1 MAQLCVGVTQAAK
14 GYYGEVGGEAGE
26 LLAGGLELPR
36 SKSPVGRPDAP
47 DRFRAERTASSGTV
61 RLRWKRPVRRCVFN
75 VEYTT
80 DAAGHKDWQPHTT
93 CTAARCELQGLEPG
107 RLYWFR
113 VAPSTPTEP
122 ALDSVARLRP
132 G

>member
-14 GYYGEVGGEAGE
+14 GYYGEVGGEAAK
-26 LLAGGLELPR
+26 LLAGGLELFPGPKAR
-36 SKSPVGRPDAP
+36 SAGRCAGS
-47 DRFRAERTASSGTV
+47 FRAERTASSGTCACAGKA
-61 RLRWKRPVRRCVFN
+61 LRRCVFN

-113 VAPSTPTEP
+113 VAAVNTTEP
-122 ALDSVARLRP
+122 ALGLSRSLLAA